1 MFFVNLCSLVLGLF
15 ALLKGADLLV
25 HLSCGLARRFSV
37 NPFFVGVVLLGM
49 GTSAPEWA
57 VSAVSSLKGMP
68 DLATGN
74 IFGSNVFNILLV
86 LALILL
92 KPLSNKKV
100 QLIKK
105 DILFLFLSG
114 LFLIPIMMD
123 DFISRADAFVLSLIF
138 VIYMVFS
145 VKFAKR
151 EGESAMKAPAD
162 AEKPSV
168 TDIKGQNG
176 GAGFH
181 KNGEPF
187 GLKSVLCIILGFVL
201 LIGGSHLTVAGAVG
215 LGKAF
220 GMSERLIGILIVS
233 VGTSL
238 PELFT
243 SFTAILKGYKDMA
256 VGNIIGSNIFN
267 TFAIFSTVGW
277 ILPAKLDPKMTQVD
291 LPVLL
296 LIHTALLSIVFCYRF
311 KWINR
316 LLPYAFFIGYI
327 LYLGLLLK
335 T

>member
-151 EGESAMKAPAD
+151 AGESAMKA
-162 AEKPSV
+162 EKPPV
-168 TDIKGQNG
+168 TNIKKQNG
-176 GAGFH
+176 DEAGLP

-327 LYLGLLLK
+327 VYLGLLLK